1 MRRVSI
7 PKANGGQR
15 PLGIPTLRDRVVQS
29 AAKLVL
35 KPIFEADFM
44 ACSHGFRPGRSA
56 MDALEAVQGHLEKG
70 YSAVYD
76 ADLKGHF
83 DSIPHDRL
91 MACVEKRIADGA
103 VLKPIRMW
111 LKAPV
116 WAFPDGPDRPPRKV
130 WRRRGTPQGGAR
142 QAVLEQGP
150 QCQGLRPEARGGPRY
165 HQRHSNR
172 SCRCRS

>member
-1 MRRVSI
+1 M
-7 PKANGGQR
+7 
-15 PLGIPTLRDRVVQS
+15 VQS

-35 KPIFEADFM
+35 EPIFEADFM

-91 MACVEKRIADGA
+91 MACV
-103 VLKPIRMW
+103 
-111 LKAPV
+111 
-116 WAFPDGPDRPPRKV
+116 
-130 WRRRGTPQGGAR
+130 
-142 QAVLEQGP
+142 
-150 QCQGLRPEARGGPRY
+150 
-165 HQRHSNR
+165 
-172 SCRCRS
+172 